1 MSRRGI
7 GPVLLALAL
16 AAACDAE
23 QPPVPTADLPVGRP
37 DLPTPDQIVENGEHT
52 LTVAGVKKAVLTAE
66 QLYFYDQS
74 GKVYGDTIQVN
85 FFDES
90 GTFVSMLTAKT
101 GEIDRSSQDMISR
114 GDVFVRGRDATIRT
128 EELRYD
134 PRANLITSDEP
145 TVITQAGNTIRG
157 QGVESDPGLERIR
170 IRGGSAIL
178 RSEPDPGGGR
188 RQSPRDA
195 ARERQR
201 REEAEAGARDTT

>member
-1 MSRRGI
+1 MSRPHGLRAALLG
-7 GPVLLALAL
+7 LALL
-16 AAACDAE
+16 AACDAE

-52 LTVAGVKKAVLTAE
+52 MTAAGVKKAVLTAE

-101 GEIDRSSQDMISR
+101 GEIDQSSQDMIAR

-134 PRANLITSDEP
+134 PRANRITSDQP
-145 TVITQAGNTIRG
+145 TVINQAGNTIRG

-178 RSEPDPGGGR
+178 RSEPELGGR
-188 RQSPRDA
+188 RETDSDA
-195 ARERQR
+195 ERERSS
-201 REEAEAGARDTT
+201 REGPEAGARDTT